1 MRILTPTKCGGEFRL
16 TLKGLLAEGGMQGPF
31 SLNMAED
38 SSIDESSLLIFA
50 VSISLKT

>member
-1 MRILTPTKCGGEFRL
+1 MHILTPTKCGGEFRL
-16 TLKGLLAEGGMQGPF
+16 TLKGLLGMQGPF